1 MAAMEEKN
9 RSLLLYRTVNCTKP
23 VQLHPQSTACA
34 QLTTIARKDLSTA
47 AAKNAQK
54 VKRRRKISKLR
65 EDETKKV
72 YKCSMQQK
80 NQWLGGR
87 LRKDTVIQTSYK
99 VAPLKD
105 CNCSTDAFLLLIAPH
120 T

>member
-1 MAAMEEKN
+1 MEEEEEEN

-47 AAKNAQK
+47 AAKSAQK

-65 EDETKKV
+65 EDGTKKV

-80 NQWLGGR
+80 INGWEEIKKGY
-87 LRKDTVIQTSYK
+87 SYT
-99 VAPLKD
+99 
-105 CNCSTDAFLLLIAPH
+105 N
-120 T
+120 

>member
-1 MAAMEEKN
+1 MEEEN

-65 EDETKKV
+65 EDGTKKV

-80 NQWLGGR
+80 SMAGRR

-105 CNCSTDAFLLLIAPH
+105 CNCSTEAFLLLIAPH